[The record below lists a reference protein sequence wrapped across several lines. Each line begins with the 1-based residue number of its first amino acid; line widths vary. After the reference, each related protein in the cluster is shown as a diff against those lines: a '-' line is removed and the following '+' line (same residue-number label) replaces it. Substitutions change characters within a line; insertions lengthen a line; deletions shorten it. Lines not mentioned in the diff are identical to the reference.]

1 MATYEGRPAG
11 RRPFSIRLPMITG
24 RAGRRLRRSLLVFP
38 LTLLALAAR
47 VDTLSAQVPA
57 RVATPYT
64 LMDDGDRLN
73 LEFGAETPLRGNGPF
88 TGYGYFFYTRPHF
101 LDEDLYL
108 RLVIPPGYLISE
120 LIRDHW
126 PSRNSAVGVGI
137 SGGLWAES
145 QVEFR
150 DGRFEKEESFSGHSA
165 GGTFAYYLRGPKIGG
180 LLPLEGQIRANPKY
194 VWYDRTGDTSRRFR
208 LPENSAIY
216 DARAGIRL
224 GGVPPQLFPNVAL
237 ELSVW
242 HAVSYRE
249 TAGRYGLPER
259 LAETEHL
266 TQRTWTRVGGI
277 YTFWGTQASAFLNAG
292 IAEDTDALSTF
303 RMGGGLRLRA
313 EFPLML
319 HGYNIEEVF
328 ARRFWL
334 ANVAYRFPIW
344 PGQDRVH
351 LQLLADYARVDYIRD
366 HRLPRTGLT
375 GVGANLSVALTKRIT
390 LVVGYG
396 YGIDARRHHGFGGHD
411 IDAQVEFKR

>member
-1 MATYEGRPAG
+1 MRPVVVG
-11 RRPFSIRLPMITG
+11 
-24 RAGRRLRRSLLVFP
+24 LLM
-38 LTLLALAAR
+38 LLLSAP
-47 VDTLSAQVPA
+47 VDIASAQVPA
-57 RVATPYT
+57 RVGTPYT
-64 LMDDGDRLN
+64 LIDAESRTYIEG
-73 LEFGAETPLRGNGPF
+73 GVETPLQGNGPL

-126 PSRNSAVGVGI
+126 PSQNSAVGVGV

-150 DGRFEKEESFSGHSA
+150 DGRFEKDESFSGHSA
-165 GGTFAYYLRGPKIGG
+165 GGTLAYYLRGRKVGP
-180 LLPLEGQIRANPKY
+180 LPLEGQIRANPKY
-194 VWYDRTGDTSRRFR
+194 VWYDRTGDTSRHFH

-216 DARAGIRL
+216 DVRAGVRL
-224 GGVPPQLFPNVAL
+224 GGVPPELFPNAAL
-237 ELSVW
+237 ELSLW
-242 HAVSYRE
+242 HTVSYRDQ
-249 TAGRYGLPER
+249 AGRYGFAERPE
-259 LAETEHL
+259 ETEHL

-292 IAEDTDALSTF
+292 IAEDTDALSAF
-303 RMGGGLRLRA
+303 RLGGGLRLRA

-319 HGYNIEEVF
+319 HGYNVEEIF
-328 ARRFWL
+328 ARRFL
-334 ANVAYRFPIW
+334 LVNLAYRFPIW

-351 LQLLADYARVDYIRD
+351 LQLLADYARIDYIHG
-366 HRLPRTGLT
+366 HRLPRSNLA

-396 YGIDARRHHGFGGHD
+396 YGIDAPRNHSFGGHD
-411 IDAQVEFKR
+411 IDTQFEFKY

>member
-1 MATYEGRPAG
+1 MAAFSLAGDQKYHPMIARKAG
-11 RRPFSIRLPMITG
+11 RLMLRALIVLPII
-24 RAGRRLRRSLLVFP
+24 LLLP
-38 LTLLALAAR
+38 AAR
-47 VDTLSAQVPA
+47 VDTVSAQVPA
-57 RVATPYT
+57 RVETPYT
-64 LMDDGDRLN
+64 LIDAESRTFIEG
-73 LEFGAETPLRGNGPF
+73 GVETPLRGNGPF

-126 PSRNSAVGVGI
+126 PSQNSAVGVGV

-150 DGRFEKEESFSGHSA
+150 GGRFEKEESFSGYSA
-165 GGTFAYYLRGPKIGG
+165 GGTLAYYLRGPKIGG
-180 LLPLEGQIRANPKY
+180 FLPLEGQIRANPKY
-194 VWYDRTGDTSRRFR
+194 VWYDRTGDTSRHFR

-216 DARAGIRL
+216 DVRAGVRL
-224 GGVPPQLFPNVAL
+224 GGVPPELFPNAAL

-242 HAVSYRE
+242 HTVSYRDK
-249 TAGRYGLPER
+249 AGRYGLAERPE
-259 LAETEHL
+259 ETEHL

-292 IAEDTDALSTF
+292 IAEDTDALSAF
-303 RMGGGLRLRA
+303 RLGGGLRLRA

-319 HGYNIEEVF
+319 HGYNVEEIF
-328 ARRFWL
+328 AQRFL
-334 ANVAYRFPIW
+334 LVNLAYRFPIW

-351 LQLLADYARVDYIRD
+351 LQLLADYARVDYIRG
-366 HRLPRTGLT
+366 HRLPRSGLA

-396 YGIDARRHHGFGGHD
+396 YGIDAPRNHGFGGHD
-411 IDAQVEFKR
+411 VDAQFEFKY